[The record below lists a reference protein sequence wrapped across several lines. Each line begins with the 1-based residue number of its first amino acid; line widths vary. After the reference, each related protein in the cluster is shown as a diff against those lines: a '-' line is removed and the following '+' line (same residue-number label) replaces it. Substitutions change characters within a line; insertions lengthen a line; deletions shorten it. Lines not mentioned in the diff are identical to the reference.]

1 MTRVLTDVGTSVLD
15 MCFVRHGIYR
25 KTLNLNIAI
34 AIGEFKYHMDCR
46 KGDVSL
52 FFSRPLI
59 FYVICLLHINCMYV
73 DLVFLL
79 YLWYFGDICLKVAL
93 AKSPLQNRFD
103 FKGTS

>member
-52 FFSRPLI
+52 FFLEATN
-59 FYVICLLHINCMYV
+59 VLC
-73 DLVFLL
+73 
-79 YLWYFGDICLKVAL
+79 YLFIAY
-93 AKSPLQNRFD
+93 
-103 FKGTS
+103 

>member
-1 MTRVLTDVGTSVLD
+1 M
-15 MCFVRHGIYR
+15 
-25 KTLNLNIAI
+25 
-34 AIGEFKYHMDCR
+34 
-46 KGDVSL
+46 
-52 FFSRPLI
+52 